1 MSVMLYY
8 VPGTRA
14 VRVRWMLEEMNHPY
28 ELVRID
34 PKKDENDSPTY
45 RSLQPLGHV
54 PVIVAGS
61 QVIYESAAIVAW
73 LADRHPEKKLAPT
86 VDSPA
91 RGQYYQW
98 MFFGMATIEPPLQQL
113 LLHTRLLP
121 EEKRVPFVVEHSVG
135 RFREVAAV
143 VEKEIASHPFILGES
158 FSAAD
163 IVVGACINWAR
174 GMKLPDGTRL
184 LEGFPT
190 LQAYSARL
198 LERPALQRA
207 ISD

>member
-1 MSVMLYY
+1 MSVLLYY

-34 PKKDENDSPTY
+34 PKKDENDAPEY
-45 RSLQPLGHV
+45 RALQPLGHV
-54 PVIVAGS
+54 PVIVAGDKT
-61 QVIYESAAIVAW
+61 IYESAAIVAW
-73 LADRHPEKKLAPT
+73 LADRHPEKKLAPP

-91 RGQYYQW
+91 RGHYYQW
-98 MFFGMATIEPPLQQL
+98 LFFGMATVEPPLQQIFF
-113 LLHTRLLP
+113 HARNLP
-121 EEKRVPFVVEHSVG
+121 EEKRVPFVVQHSTE

-143 VEKEIASHPFILGES
+143 VEKEVSGHPFILGDS

-163 IVVGACINWAR
+163 VVVGGCINWAR
-174 GMKLPDGTRL
+174 GMKLLD
-184 LEGFPT
+184 GFPA
-190 LQAYSARL
+190 LKDYSQRL